1 MDEAALRALLA
12 RLMSRWENE
21 VVEFK
26 RAGDGFSTSDI
37 GKYFSALANEANL
50 RNEEKG
56 WLVFGVEDQS
66 RTVVGTDYRP
76 ERERL
81 QGLKMQIAEGAEPSV
96 TLRDIHELQTA
107 QGRVLLLEIPAAPQG
122 MPIAWQGH
130 YYARAGES
138 LTNLGL
144 DKLDEIRRQV
154 GAADWSAQIVVGAS
168 IAHLDAEALAKAREL
183 FAQKHASRFGAGE
196 VLRWDEA
203 TFLDRA
209 RFTREGR
216 VTRAALLLLG
226 KPESAHFLSPH
237 PAQITWRLEGAERAY
252 EHFGPPFLL
261 STSALYQ
268 RIRNTQLRILPDDQ
282 LVAVEL
288 AKYDRKIVLEAL
300 HNCIAH
306 QDYARGA
313 RIVVTE
319 TVDRLVFDNEGSFF
333 EGQPGDYVSGQ
344 RIPHRYRNPF
354 LAQAMAGVNMI
365 DTMGYG
371 IHSMFTGQAKRYF
384 PMPDYE
390 LGEPHVVRMTLHG
403 ALVDPAYSRLLMQK
417 TDLPL
422 PDILALDRVQ
432 KKLPLDDAS
441 LRRLRSGGLVEGRKP
456 NLHVSAA
463 IATATARKAQYIR
476 TRRQDDLFYFK
487 LVSDYLAQFG
497 SASRKE
503 INELLWEKL
512 SEGLNPTQRQYKIG
526 NLLRSMRRAGMIQT
540 QGARK
545 SSRWSLNVE
554 KSGASTRSNA

>member
-1 MDEAALRALLA
+1 MRGLLA
-12 RLMSRWENE
+12 TLIARWEDE

-26 RAGDGFSTSDI
+26 RGGDGISTSEI

-50 RNEEKG
+50 RDVEKA
-56 WLVFGVEDQS
+56 WLVFGVDDKR
-66 RTVVGTDYRP
+66 RTVVGTDYRS
-76 ERERL
+76 EHDRL
-81 QGLKMQIAEGAEPSV
+81 HGLKMQITEGAEPSI
-96 TLRDIHELQTA
+96 TLRDIHELNTA
-107 QGRVLLLEIPAAPQG
+107 DGRVLLFEIPAAPQG

-130 YYARAGES
+130 FYARAGAS

-144 DKLDEIRRQV
+144 DKLDAIRRQV
-154 GAADWSAQIVVGAS
+154 GAADWSAHVVAGAS
-168 IAHLDAEALAKAREL
+168 SAHLDEEAVAKAREL
-183 FAQKHASRFGAGE
+183 FAQKHLSRFGAHE
-196 VLRWDEA
+196 VMRWDAA
-203 TFLDRA
+203 TFLERA

-226 KPESAHFLSPH
+226 RLESAHFLSPH
-237 PAQITWRLEGAERAY
+237 PAQITWRLDGPERGY

-261 STSALYQ
+261 STSALYR

-319 TVDRLVFDNEGSFF
+319 TIDRLVFENEGGFY
-333 EGQPGDYVSGQ
+333 EGRPDDYVSGH
-344 RIPHRYRNPF
+344 RTPYRYRNPF
-354 LAQAMAGVNMI
+354 LAQAMAAINMI

-371 IHSMFTGQAKRYF
+371 IHSMFAGQAKRYF
-384 PMPDYE
+384 PMPDYD
-390 LGEPHVVRMTLHG
+390 LVLPHMVRLTLHG
-403 ALVDPAYSRLLMQK
+403 ALVDPAYSRLLMRK
-417 TDLPL
+417 TDLSL

-432 KKLPLDDAS
+432 KKLPLNEAS
-441 LRRLRSGGLVEGRKP
+441 LRRLRVARLVEGRQP
-456 NLHVSAA
+456 NVHVSAV
-463 IATATARKAQYIR
+463 IATLTARKAQYIR
-476 TRRQDDLFYFK
+476 TRRQDDLFYCK

-512 SEGLNPTQRQYKIG
+512 SEGLNPTQREYKID
-526 NLLRSMRRAGMIQT
+526 NLLRSMRRAGMIQV

-545 SSRWSLNVE
+545 SSRWILNVE
-554 KSGASTRSNA
+554 KSGESTGSNA

>member
-1 MDEAALRALLA
+1 MDEHALQSLLA
-12 RLMSRWENE
+12 RLIALWEDE

-26 RAGDGFSTSDI
+26 RGGDGTSTSDI
-37 GKYFSALANEANL
+37 GRYFSALANEANL

-56 WLVFGVEDQS
+56 WLVFGVEDKS
-66 RTVVGTDYRP
+66 RKVVGTDYRP

-216 VTRAALLLLG
+216 VTRTALLLLG

-313 RIVVTE
+313 R
-319 TVDRLVFDNEGSFF
+319 
-333 EGQPGDYVSGQ
+333 
-344 RIPHRYRNPF
+344 
-354 LAQAMAGVNMI
+354 
-365 DTMGYG
+365 
-371 IHSMFTGQAKRYF
+371 
-384 PMPDYE
+384 
-390 LGEPHVVRMTLHG
+390 
-403 ALVDPAYSRLLMQK
+403 
-417 TDLPL
+417 
-422 PDILALDRVQ
+422 
-432 KKLPLDDAS
+432 AS
-441 LRRLRSGGLVEGRKP
+441 
-456 NLHVSAA
+456 
-463 IATATARKAQYIR
+463 
-476 TRRQDDLFYFK
+476 
-487 LVSDYLAQFG
+487 
-497 SASRKE
+497 
-503 INELLWEKL
+503 W
-512 SEGLNPTQRQYKIG
+512 
-526 NLLRSMRRAGMIQT
+526 
-540 QGARK
+540 
-545 SSRWSLNVE
+545 
-554 KSGASTRSNA
+554 

>member
-1 MDEAALRALLA
+1 MDENALRALLA
-12 RLMSRWENE
+12 KLIARWEDE

-26 RAGDGFSTSDI
+26 RAGDGYSTPDI

-50 RNEEKG
+50 RNEEKA
-56 WLVFGVEDQS
+56 WLVFGVADK
-66 RTVVGTDYRP
+66 RRVVVGTDYRP

-81 QGLKMQIAEGAEPSV
+81 HSLKMQLAEGTEPSV
-96 TLRDIHELQTA
+96 TLRDIHELHTA
-107 QGRVLLLEIPAAPQG
+107 EGRVLLLEIPAAPRG

-144 DKLDEIRRQV
+144 DKLDALRGQM
-154 GAADWSAQIVVGAS
+154 GAADWSAQVVAGA
-168 IAHLDAEALAKAREL
+168 ALTHLDTEALTKAREL
-183 FAQKHASRFGAGE
+183 FAQKHTGRFGADE
-196 VLRWDEA
+196 VMRWDDA
-203 TFLDRA
+203 VFLDRA

-226 KPESAHFLSPH
+226 KPEAAHFLSPH
-237 PAQITWRLEGAERAY
+237 PAQITWRLDGPERAY

-261 STSALYQ
+261 ATSALYQ

-319 TVDRLVFDNEGSFF
+319 TLDRLVFDNEGGFF
-333 EGQPGDYVSGQ
+333 EGQPGDYVSGH
-344 RIPHRYRNPF
+344 RIPRRYRNPF
-354 LAQAMAGVNMI
+354 LAQAMAAINMI

-371 IHSMFTGQAKRYF
+371 IHSMFAGQAKRYF
-384 PMPDYE
+384 PMPDYD
-390 LGEPHVVRMTLHG
+390 LGEPYVVRMTLHG

-432 KKLPLDDAS
+432 KKLPLDEAS
-441 LRRLRSGGLVEGRKP
+441 LRRLRNGGLVEGRRP

-503 INELLWEKL
+503 INDLLWEKL
-512 SEGLNPTQRQYKIG
+512 SEGLNSTQRQYKIG
-526 NLLRSMRRAGMIQT
+526 NLLGRMRRAGLIQN
-540 QGARK
+540 QGGRK
-545 SSRWSLNVE
+545 SSSWSLNVE
-554 KSGASTRSNA
+554 KSGENPRSNA